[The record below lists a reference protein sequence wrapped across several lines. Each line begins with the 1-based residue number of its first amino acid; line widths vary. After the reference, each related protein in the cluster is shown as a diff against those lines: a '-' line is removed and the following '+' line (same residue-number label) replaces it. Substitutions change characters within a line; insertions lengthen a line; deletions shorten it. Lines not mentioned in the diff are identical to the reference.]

1 MLDVKS
7 IYFSCDLEL
16 GDIFGLSRINNFKIY
31 EESFN
36 KWDDKLVLGGMK
48 VSKKERLIVVNSEI
62 SSKMKN
68 FIIAH
73 SIAHY
78 FLHVKNDEEFEV
90 VEVLGDTTI
99 GCSSSFESEANDLA
113 CKLMITKETLE
124 REIINY
130 KMLIAKSNLLNG
142 LVTDNQII
150 KQISDKHL
158 IPVSVLTYIME
169 NN

>member
-1 MLDVKS
+1 MLDAKS

-16 GDIFGLSRINNFKIY
+16 GDIFGLTRINNFKIY

-73 SIAHY
+73 Y
-78 FLHVKNDEEFEV
+78 FLHVKSGEEFET
-90 VEVLGDTTI
+90 VEVIGDTTI

-113 CKLMITKETLE
+113 CELMITKETLE

-130 KMLIAKSNLLNG
+130 KMLIAKSNLSNG
-142 LVTDNQII
+142 LVADNQII

-158 IPVSVLTYIME
+158 IPASVLTYIME